1 MVDNTKEKV
10 IHYQTES
17 EEKCMAE
24 MVRQKTKTY
33 DLVYISIFV
42 VLIAICSWISIPLT
56 VPVTLQTFGVFMA
69 VGLLGG
75 KRGTLAVLVYILMGT
90 LGIPVFSGFTGGI
103 GIIAGTTGGY
113 IVGFLFSALL
123 MWGMEKAFG
132 RSTAVLAL
140 SMVLGLAVCYA
151 FGTAWFVLMYAA
163 STGPIG
169 VASALW
175 TCVIPFLLPDGVKLA
190 LALVL
195 SRRLAPVLARA

>member
-123 MWGMEKAFG
+123 MWGMEKIFG

-140 SMVLGLAVCYA
+140 SMVLGLVLCYA
-151 FGTAWFVLMYAA
+151 VGTLWFMAVYGASSGAIGILTVL
-163 STGPIG
+163 GWCVFPFIIPD
-169 VASALW
+169 VAKI
-175 TCVIPFLLPDGVKLA
+175 VLA
-190 LALVL
+190 LILT
-195 SRRLAPVLARA
+195 RRLSGVIQR

>member
-1 MVDNTKEKV
+1 MVDNIKKKM

-132 RSTAVLAL
+132 RNTAVLAL
-140 SMVLGLAVCYA
+140 SMVLGLVLCYA
-151 FGTAWFVLMYAA
+151 VGTLWFMAVYGASSGAIGILTVLGWCVFPFIIPDAA
-163 STGPIG
+163 KI
-169 VASALW
+169 
-175 TCVIPFLLPDGVKLA
+175 FLA
-190 LALVL
+190 LILT
-195 SRRLAPVLARA
+195 RRLSGVIQR

>member
-1 MVDNTKEKV
+1 MVDNINKKV

-42 VLIAICSWISIPLT
+42 VLIAICSWISIPLI

-140 SMVLGLAVCYA
+140 SMVLGLVLCYA
-151 FGTAWFVLMYAA
+151 VGTLWFMAVYGASSGAIGILTVL
-163 STGPIG
+163 GWCVFPFIIPD
-169 VASALW
+169 VAKI
-175 TCVIPFLLPDGVKLA
+175 VLA
-190 LALVL
+190 LILT
-195 SRRLAPVLARA
+195 RRLSGVIQR